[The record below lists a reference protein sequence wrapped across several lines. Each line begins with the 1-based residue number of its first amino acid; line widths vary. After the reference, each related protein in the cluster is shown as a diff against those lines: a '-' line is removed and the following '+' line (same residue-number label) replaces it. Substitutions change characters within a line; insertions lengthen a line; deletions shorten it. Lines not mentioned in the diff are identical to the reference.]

1 VKPMEIS
8 DTVIHLSLFPRK
20 GIISD
25 ADFCFLEKGFKKFK
39 ADLYT

>member
-1 VKPMEIS
+1 MEIS
-8 DTVIHLSLFPRK
+8 VTVIPRPLSPRK

-25 ADFCFLEKGFKKFK
+25 ADFCFLEKGFKKLK